1 MLKISKKADY
11 ALVALSHLQ
20 TTTKPV
26 SAKEIAGAYDLS
38 AQMLAN
44 VLKCLANEGFV
55 ASTRGSLGGYSLAKH
70 PGEISVGEVIMV
82 FEAGSGF
89 SDCSSKEKE
98 CNAAPNCPAMK
109 PMLMINKKIK
119 GFMDSLSLA
128 DIAQHQNIK
137 GFTLEGIK

>member
-11 ALVALSHLQ
+11 ALVALSHLLS
-20 TTTKPV
+20 TSKPA
-26 SAKEIAGAYDLS
+26 SAKEIAGTYDLS

-44 VLKCLANEGFV
+44 VLKCLANAQIV
-55 ASTRGSLGGYSLAKH
+55 SSTRGSLGGYSLNKR
-70 PGEISVGEVIMV
+70 PDEISVGEVIMI
-82 FEAGSGF
+82 FEVGSGF
-89 SDCSSKEKE
+89 SDCASKEKE

-119 GFMDSLSLA
+119 GFMDGLSLA

-137 GFTLEGIK
+137 GFTL

>member
-20 TTTKPV
+20 GTGKPA
-26 SAKEIAGAYDLS
+26 SAKEIATTYDLS
-38 AQMLAN
+38 SQMLAN
-44 VLKCLANEGFV
+44 VLKCLAKAELV
-55 ASTRGSLGGYSLAKH
+55 SSTRGSQGGYSLNRH
-70 PGEISVGEVIMV
+70 PKEISVGEVIMI

-89 SDCSSKEKE
+89 SDCASKEKE

-128 DIAQHQNIK
+128 DIAQAQNLK
-137 GFTLEGIK
+137 GFQI